1 MVEMIYFAWMLLV
14 SAIAQIIKVNNVGIY
29 IFDDYTL
36 IKNKYFLALY
46 LDSTVYIWN
55 SGSVGLDLK
64 GIGKQTVLRITGQ
77 ENQRIMDSHCYS
89 VS

>member
-1 MVEMIYFAWMLLV
+1 MIYFAWVLLV

-29 IFDDYTL
+29 FFDDYTL

-89 VS
+89 VSS